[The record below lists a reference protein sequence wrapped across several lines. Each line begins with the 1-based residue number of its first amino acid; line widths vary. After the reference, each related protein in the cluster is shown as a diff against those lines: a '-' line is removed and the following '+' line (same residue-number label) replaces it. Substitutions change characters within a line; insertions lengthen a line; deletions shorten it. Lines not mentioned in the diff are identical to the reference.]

1 MQSRFCKLCSPEIMV
16 SNVIT
21 GVVKA
26 ATAELLAI
34 DRDGT
39 DYIIIAKNIVAFS
52 YSRNDK

>member
-1 MQSRFCKLCSPEIMV
+1 MV